1 MAYSTVPKVRRDG
14 SISLVDGDG
23 SPTSLTV
30 DYEEGNFS
38 FDQTKADRVIIR
50 NRGSISTGAVRKG
63 DDQPLTGSFSF
74 YMRHFTSATAGGVL
88 DFINKTGAYASNQST
103 GPFGA
108 PYVEEYCITIKLTVD
123 GSTVGDASGEDV
135 QVATFSKC
143 VATASFAEGDPNQ
156 ITVNFECFAGVAYTA
171 S

>member
-123 GSTVGDASGEDV
+123 GSTVGNASGEDV

-156 ITVNFECFAGVAYTA
+156 ITVNFECFGGVTYTA

>member
-1 MAYSTVPKVRRDG
+1 MSYSTVPKVRRDG
-14 SISLVDGDG
+14 TISLVDGAG

-50 NRGSISTGAVRKG
+50 NRGSISSGTVRKG
-63 DDQPLTGSFSF
+63 DDQPITGSFSF
-74 YMRHFTSATAGGVL
+74 YMRQFTSASAGGVL

-103 GPFGA
+103 GSTGA
-108 PYVEEYCITIKLTVD
+108 PFVEEYAITIKITVD
-123 GSTVGDASGEDV
+123 GSSVGDAGGEDS
-135 QVATFSKC
+135 QVASFAKC
-143 VATASFAEGDPNQ
+143 VCTASFAEGDPNQ
-156 ITVNFECFAGVAYTA
+156 ITVNFECFGGVTYTA